1 MSKRSKDNLPVQ
13 TAFTDEQRE
22 KMATLRTALHTNK
35 VTKNIMSDQD
45 LLRWLLDGFNLE
57 FYLTNIH
64 LLKNE

>member
-1 MSKRSKDNLPVQ
+1 MSKRSKDNYPVQ

-22 KMATLRTALHTNK
+22 KMATLRTALHSNK

-45 LLRWLLDGFNLE
+45 LLRWLLDRFHLD

-64 LLKNE
+64 LLNNE

>member
-22 KMATLRTALHTNK
+22 KMASLRIGLANNK
-35 VTKNIMSDQD
+35 VTKNIMTDQD